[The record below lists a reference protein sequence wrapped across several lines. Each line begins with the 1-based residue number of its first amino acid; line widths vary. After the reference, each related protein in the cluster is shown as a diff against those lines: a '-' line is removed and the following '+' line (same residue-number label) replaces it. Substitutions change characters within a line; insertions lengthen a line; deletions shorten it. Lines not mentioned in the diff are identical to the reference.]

1 MECPILHETMV
12 DPVICSDGHTYERRA
27 IEQWFREHGTS
38 PMTNLPI
45 TSNLIPNIALRQMI
59 SSRPSDDIICYS
71 FGNILKIVCKEKAT
85 KTPIDIVLAIDNS
98 GSMEI
103 SAGIPGQIETQ
114 CYSRLDLVK
123 HSVLCILETLDEH
136 DRISVVVYNSSAN
149 LLLTPMY
156 MTPENKKK
164 AQDAVKRIHAGG
176 STNIW
181 DALNTSMRQD
191 QDSILFF
198 TDGQPT
204 SGPMNIVQK
213 LRTTEYKGK
222 IYTFGF
228 SNDVN
233 STLLNDIGEFYF
245 ICDSTMIF
253 TVIVNFLANMRN
265 LVGRVNGQNVY
276 GGQTKYIKGSSA
288 HMVYTDTTTRDIT
301 PIQLHEADT
310 EGVCIMEFI
319 DIITNSPTRRQL
331 EDFVDKYRDDSGP
344 FVKDLLA
351 NITDQVYL
359 AVSQEYYSKWGKHYL
374 YMFATGLREQINTN
388 FKDPCV
394 QHFKGFSFERYQTEL
409 DQVVEHVPAPPPSL
423 IYQGRTYE
431 VRSMSFFNSTSNP
444 CFLPYNRVRMG
455 DGTMKQVSDIKKGDR
470 VKTPHGS
477 SRVLCVLKTFM
488 EAGVPCMIS
497 QVGTLYVTP
506 WHPIRYNDEWV
517 FPQDIQPA
525 IPTVTDAVYSFV
537 IEEHHIMNI
546 ENTDVIC
553 LGHGYTNG
561 ILKHPFWGTHKV
573 IESMKRSL
581 GWEKGIIH
589 LRSGCCVK
597 DQVTKLICDL
607 NI

>member
-1 MECPILHETMV
+1 ML
-12 DPVICSDGHTYERRA
+12 
-27 IEQWFREHGTS
+27 F
-38 PMTNLPI
+38 
-45 TSNLIPNIALRQMI
+45 
-59 SSRPSDDIICYS
+59 
-71 FGNILKIVCKEKAT
+71 
-85 KTPIDIVLAIDNS
+85 
-98 GSMEI
+98 
-103 SAGIPGQIETQ
+103 
-114 CYSRLDLVK
+114 
-123 HSVLCILETLDEH
+123 
-136 DRISVVVYNSSAN
+136 
-149 LLLTPMY
+149 TPMY

-164 AQDAVKRIHAGG
+164 AQDAVKRIRAGG

-181 DALNTSMRQD
+181 DALNTSMRQN

-204 SGPMNIVQK
+204 SGPMNIIQK

-228 SNDVN
+228 SNEVN
-233 STLLNDIGEFYF
+233 STLLNDMGEFYF

-276 GGQTKYIKGSSA
+276 GGQTKYLKGSTA
-288 HMVYTDTTTRDIT
+288 HMVYTDNTTRDIT
-301 PIQLHEADT
+301 PIQLREADT

-319 DIITNSPTRRQL
+319 DIIMNSPTRRQL
-331 EDFVDKYRDDSGP
+331 EDFVDKYRSNTSP

-359 AVSQEYYSKWGKHYL
+359 AVSQEYYDKWGKHYL

-394 QHFKGFSFERYQTEL
+394 QHFRGLSFDRYQTEL
-409 DQVVEHVPAPPPSL
+409 DQVVEQVPAPPPSL
-423 IYQGRTYE
+423 TYQGRTYE
-431 VRSMSFFNSTSNP
+431 VRSMSSFNSTSNP
-444 CFLPYNRVRMG
+444 CFMPYNRVRMA
-455 DGTMKQVSDIKKGDR
+455 DGTLKEVQHVKKGDR

-477 SRVLCVLKTFM
+477 SRVVCVLRTLIS
-488 EAGVPCMIS
+488 AGEPCMIS

-506 WHPIRYNDEWV
+506 WHPIMFNNNWR
-517 FPQDIQPA
+517 FPEEINPA
-525 IPTVTDAVYSFV
+525 IPTVTDSVYSFV
-537 IEEHHIMNI
+537 LEEHHIMNI

-573 IESMKRSL
+573 LDSLKRFP
-581 GWEKGIIH
+581 GWERGLVT

-597 DQVTKLICDL
+597 DPDTGLICDL
-607 NI
+607 KL